1 MAPDDTI
8 NPSRHPAL
16 ANSGPQGGQHS
27 KADVKPNGRQNHLS
41 SMRVFARTLGFLSRT
56 FFALMNFAVIAPRR
70 SCFLGAR
77 LPALPGTKL
86 AQPIIL
92 ACATCASAKISR
104 HSVGAWLY
112 VRHCAKK
119 IKYQRRLFNINYLN
133 GTHGIMRPNLRRKK
147 ITARAGPRLV
157 TLKTHRHG
165 TFHGSMRLIYYPK
178 GCELKKNGGGKW
190 WAVSAFKNARTCG
203 DNQRVD

>member
-8 NPSRHPAL
+8 RSPHATLPWRIAARKAGSTAKPTSNPTD
-16 ANSGPQGGQHS
+16 G
-27 KADVKPNGRQNHLS
+27 KITLS
-41 SMRVFARTLGFLSRT
+41 SRRVFARTLGNLGFLSRT

-104 HSVGAWLY
+104 HLVGAWLY
-112 VRHCAKK
+112 VRHCAK
-119 IKYQRRLFNINYLN
+119 IKSTSTIQYKL
-133 GTHGIMRPNLRRKK
+133 
-147 ITARAGPRLV
+147 
-157 TLKTHRHG
+157 
-165 TFHGSMRLIYYPK
+165 S
-178 GCELKKNGGGKW
+178 
-190 WAVSAFKNARTCG
+190 
-203 DNQRVD
+203 